1 MPPEELVEL
10 LITHFRKTVSLNE
23 AEIAEILP
31 CLDLVFVDKKKFL
44 LQPGQVSRHMR
55 FIASGCMRSYYVDE
69 NNQEHTLQLGIENW
83 WINDLY
89 SYLSQQPSRMFLQAV
104 ENTVLIQ
111 ISKNK
116 LEELFRVVPAM
127 SDFFRIKMQAAY
139 VALQERTIE
148 NMSEDAYERYC
159 RFRADYRDI
168 EQRVPQYIIASYLGV
183 TPEFLSHLRKKH
195 AGNLS

>member
-1 MPPEELVEL
+1 MHAEEAIPL
-10 LITHFRKTVSLNE
+10 LISHFRKTVSLNE
-23 AEIAEILP
+23 MEIAEILP
-31 CLDLVFVDKKKFL
+31 RLDIVSVDKKKFL

-55 FIASGCMRSYYVDE
+55 FVASGCMRSFYVDE

-111 ISKNK
+111 ISKNN
-116 LEELFRVVPAM
+116 LEELFRLVPAI
-127 SDFFRIKMQAAY
+127 SDFFRIKIQAAY

-148 NMSEDAYERYC
+148 NMSVDAYERYT
-159 RFRADYRDI
+159 RFRSDYRDI

-183 TPEFLSHLRKKH
+183 TPEFLSHLRKKQ
-195 AGNLS
+195 ARNDS